1 MTQAS
6 YPDDAPWRK
15 RFCEFV
21 FAALMTSQKTGA
33 TVFLFLFFAWFMHD
47 SWGGCSA
54 HAFVCHSSLTST
66 DGPQER
72 RSNLTTSWSFILLSN
87 PPAALHRR
95 SNLAACVCVCICVCI
110 RCPELHHP
118 PVTVQNHTRCVF
130 HLQTPACGWQAVQV
144 CCHLK
149 AEHDSTAVRGG
160 GWWWWWGGTPTHTS
174 YSRNVSVVL
183 CIEKKNIKLCLAL
196 WPGLCS
202 KLYRFSKQSLYNI
215 CFISK

>member
-1 MTQAS
+1 MSLKQCENGIQKKHYIYYLPWAGWIFSWLKIIILKAGPLKILLTVQILQGCKNSAFRWQAS
-6 YPDDAPWRK
+6 YPDDAPLRK

-66 DGPQER
+66 DGPQAR

-95 SNLAACVCVCICVCI
+95 SNLAACVCVHMCVYTLPWTTSFPCH
-110 RCPELHHP
+110 RAESHSVCFLSADPCMWLTS
-118 PVTVQNHTRCVF
+118 TV
-130 HLQTPACGWQAVQV
+130 
-144 CCHLK
+144 
-149 AEHDSTAVRGG
+149 
-160 GWWWWWGGTPTHTS
+160 
-174 YSRNVSVVL
+174 
-183 CIEKKNIKLCLAL
+183 I
-196 WPGLCS
+196 
-202 KLYRFSKQSLYNI
+202 
-215 CFISK
+215 